1 MKVDNKTVRT
11 MLALLINTLEE
22 QTGYINDLE
31 KLIEEMEKPK
41 AKAKAKTT
49 RAGTGF
55 KSEEAEEVA

>member
-41 AKAKAKTT
+41 AKAKAT
-49 RAGTGF
+49 RAGTAF
-55 KSEEAEEVA
+55 KSEEEEVA